1 MPESLLRKQLK
12 GKEEK
17 TVVYNKHDLL
27 TVLALERTILAKQR
41 TILAE
46 ISVLLGTVGL
56 GLLLFRFY
64 DQLFVKIVGSV
75 VSLTAL
81 ATIIHL
87 YSAYIKFKKR
97 VEGMDRKN
105 HILD

>member
-1 MPESLLRKQLK
+1 MHESILDKPH
-12 GKEEK
+12 KEK
-17 TVVYNKHDLL
+17 KVVYYPKDLV

-46 ISVLLGTVGL
+46 ISVLLGVTGL

-64 DQLFVKIVGSV
+64 DMIYIKAVGAV
-75 VSLTAL
+75 VSIVAVV
-81 ATIIHL
+81 TITRLSHH
-87 YSAYIKFKKR
+87 YRRFKKKIR
-97 VEGMDRKN
+97 RMDRKN